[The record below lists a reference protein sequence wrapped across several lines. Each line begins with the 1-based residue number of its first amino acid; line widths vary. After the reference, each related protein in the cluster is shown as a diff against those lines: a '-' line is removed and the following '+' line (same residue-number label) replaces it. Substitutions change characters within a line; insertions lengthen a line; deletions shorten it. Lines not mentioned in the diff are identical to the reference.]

1 MKLAGRMLSDQI
13 EFWYLA
19 GSLILALVLAGG
31 YLQPSAALL
40 CIFMGAV
47 ITAGIWKR
55 GKIVFSCDLHAVTF
69 FLSVFLYLVTGLWAV
84 DRGMAFGGFIHFL
97 PVFLFY
103 MLLCRNLDKKEKLI
117 TLLPLLGSLMTLF
130 SFVMM
135 QFPVFQD
142 YVSVAGRLSGFFQY
156 PNTYALFMLVCLIVS
171 AYRLQN
177 ERLDWLD
184 ILYCCAAV
192 FGIYMSGSRTTFVLL
207 LGVLAWFFIRR
218 EKIRKIV
225 LPAALLGLALVQ
237 ILWLVG
243 ITDNLFE
250 RLFDLSLQSS
260 TLLGRLLYVQDAVK
274 LVLKH
279 PFGCGF
285 YGYYFLQTEIQ
296 TGVYSVVNV
305 HNEFVQM
312 MLDIGIIPAFLFY
325 GTMLVTVFRRNVPG
339 RDRLAVLV
347 IIFHSLLD
355 YDFQF
360 PVMYFVLMLFLDIR
374 KVKQYPVSMLTKAVS
389 AAAFAAAAFG
399 AVRVGASDLLMMNG
413 QYEEAVQIYG
423 GNTLA
428 KVYSLTEI
436 EDTDKLQKRALS
448 IAEVNQHVPLAYHAL
463 AQAALAN
470 GKVQEYLGYK
480 EYAIKLAPYDINAY
494 MEYLD
499 ALSYCLELYRS
510 SDEDESVE
518 ICSKKIGEVPEMLEQ
533 LKDKTS
539 WLGWQI
545 DDAPEVELPQKYEK
559 IIDEMM

>member
-1 MKLAGRMLSDQI
+1 MKPAVKMLSDQI

-40 CIFMGAV
+40 CIFMGAA
-47 ITAGIWKR
+47 ITAGIWKS
-55 GKIVFSCDLHAVTF
+55 GKIIFSCDLHAVTF
-69 FLSVFLYLVTGLWAV
+69 FLIVILYLITGLWAL
-84 DRGMAFGGFIHFL
+84 DRGMAFGGFVHFL

-103 MLLCRNLDKKEKLI
+103 LLLCRNIDKKEKLI
-117 TLLPLLGSLMTLF
+117 ALLPMLGSLMTLF

-135 QFPVFQD
+135 QFPVFHD

-177 ERLDWLD
+177 ERIDWLD

-225 LPAALLGLALVQ
+225 LPAAVSGLVLVQ
-237 ILWLVG
+237 TLWLVG

-260 TLLGRLLYVQDAVK
+260 TLLGRMLYVQDAAR
-274 LVLKH
+274 LVLKY

-305 HNEFVQM
+305 HNELVQM

-325 GTMLVTVFRRNVPG
+325 GTMLVTIFKKNVPG

-347 IIFHSLLD
+347 IVFHSLLD

-360 PVMYFVLMLFLDIR
+360 LAMYFVLMLFLDVR
-374 KVKQYPVSMLTKAVS
+374 RVKEYPVSILTKAVS
-389 AAAFAAAAFG
+389 AVAFAVTAFG
-399 AVRVGASDLLMMNG
+399 AVRVGGSDLLMMNG
-413 QYEEAVQIYG
+413 QYEKAVQIYD

-428 KVYSLTEI
+428 KIYSLTEI
-436 EDTDKLQKRALS
+436 EDTQKLQKRARS
-448 IAEVNQHVPLAYHAL
+448 IVEVNQHVPLAYHAL
-463 AQAALAN
+463 AQAALAD
-470 GKVQEYLGYK
+470 GKVQEYLKYK
-480 EYAIKLAPYDINAY
+480 EHAIELAPYDINAY

-499 ALSYCLELYRS
+499 ALSYCLKLYRS
-510 SDEDESVE
+510 SGEDESAE
-518 ICSKKIGEVPEMLEQ
+518 ICQKKAEEVPEMLEE

-545 DDAPEVELPQKYEK
+545 DDEPQVELPRKYQEL
-559 IIDEMM
+559 IEEMM